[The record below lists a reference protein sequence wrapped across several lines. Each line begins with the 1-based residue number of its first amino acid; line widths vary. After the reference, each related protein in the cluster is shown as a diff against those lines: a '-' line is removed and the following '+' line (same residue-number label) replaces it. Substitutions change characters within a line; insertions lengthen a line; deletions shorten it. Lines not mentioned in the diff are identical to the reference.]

1 MNYLNVFNSYIEPGT
16 DMNNWDKLEF
26 YLPNYDKSNKDCTT
40 LVFPPNFMAEDSNEI
55 LKIIMV
61 YEVNSS

>member
-26 YLPNYDKSNKDCTT
+26 CLPNYDKSSKDRTT
-40 LVFPPNFMAEDSNEI
+40 LVFPPNCMAEDSNEI
-55 LKIIMV
+55 SKIIMV